1 MSRSALYIHTLLLLA
16 CLLAHTLT
24 AQGSLTGRLYDA
36 AGGEPYLDDPAM
48 IGAVAL
54 PADAPA
60 FNELTATQWQDA
72 FNALADGQQP
82 ETPLGGLIAPVIAT
96 GSWFAPVE
104 GDGAFRL
111 EGLPLNTRLGVAA
124 KVGELWWPLTNEAWL
139 TPEVTTLDV
148 RLPYFRLGADRAD
161 VRIEKYRLQ
170 TRTLLRPDLR
180 YGPVQL
186 IENLRISNPDPA
198 RAALVTVELNVMVPP
213 GLSAQNL
220 PAMYG
225 SQLLYMQGWNVG
237 TPLEKPFTEEN
248 AAAWSFGTG
257 GGMHGGPA
265 RPGNGPQV
273 SADNWHLLN
282 KDPMLVMVGAGDT
295 VYRVNPSP
303 SGRSATLVFTRPVPP
318 ARLGAAGVLEIRVMH
333 QGGVLTS
340 APAERISVTR
350 SFDYPVLEAE
360 ADLPPE
366 LTLAALVE
374 GAHRRLY
381 GPPQDGRHPPNPDH
395 SPDLASQEVVQLVFA
410 FTEEAQQMLARWEA
424 GESGP
429 PTAQQQPAPPGPSFN
444 LSVLFKALALVF
456 GLAFVGALVA
466 TIRKP
471 RDEQLKKLAR
481 LPASRRE
488 VLDAVVALEAEY
500 KEGAMPARVYQ
511 EQRQR
516 LLNRLV
522 EFDAGAAE
530 KKA

>member
-1 MSRSALYIHTLLLLA
+1 MSRSALYIHTLLLLV
-16 CLLAHTLT
+16 CLLAPTLA
-24 AQGSLTGRLYDA
+24 AQGVLTGRLYDG
-36 AGGEPYLDDPAM
+36 AGGEPYLDEPAM

-60 FNELTATQWQDA
+60 FNELTATQWQGA
-72 FNALADGQQP
+72 FNALATGQQP
-82 ETPLGGLIAPVIAT
+82 DTPLGGVIAPVIPT
-96 GSWFAPVE
+96 GSWFSPVE

-111 EGLPLNTRLGVAA
+111 EGLPLDTRLGFAA
-124 KVGELWWPLTNEAWL
+124 KVGELWWPLVNEGWL
-139 TPEVTTLDV
+139 TADAPELDV
-148 RLPYFRLGADRAD
+148 RVPYFRLGADRSN
-161 VRIEKYRLQ
+161 VRIEKWRLEAR
-170 TRTLLRPDLR
+170 TRLRPDLR
-180 YGPVQL
+180 YGPVTV
-186 IENLRISNPDPA
+186 IERLRFVNPDPA
-198 RAALVTVELNVMVPP
+198 LAALVTLELNVMVPP

-225 SQLLYMQGWNVG
+225 SQLVYMQGWNVG

-265 RPGNGPQV
+265 QPRSGPQV

-282 KDPMLVMVGAGDT
+282 NDPMLVMTGAGDT

-318 ARLGAAGVLEIRVMH
+318 TRDGIPGVLEIRLMH
-333 QGGVLTS
+333 QGGVLTA
-340 APAERISVTR
+340 APAERVSFTR

-360 ADLPPE
+360 ASLPPE

-381 GPPQDGRHPPNPDH
+381 GPAQDGRHPPNPEH
-395 SPDLASQEVVQLVFA
+395 TPDLAALEVAQLVFA
-410 FTEEAQQMLARWEA
+410 FSDEAQQMMARWEA
-424 GESGP
+424 GEASP
-429 PTAQQQPAPPGPSFN
+429 PAAQPEPTAGGPSFN
-444 LSVLFKALALVF
+444 LSVMFKALALVF

-471 RDEQLKKLAR
+471 RDEQLKKLAE

-488 VLDAVVALEAEY
+488 VMDAVVALDAEY

-511 EQRQR
+511 EQKQR
-516 LLNRLV
+516 LMNRLV
-522 EFDAGAAE
+522 EFDANATE
-530 KKA
+530 

>member
-1 MSRSALYIHTLLLLA
+1 MNRPVFHTRILLLLA
-16 CLLAHTLT
+16 CLLAPALA
-24 AQGSLTGRLYDA
+24 AQGVLTGRLHDA
-36 AGGEPYLDDPAM
+36 AGGEPYLDEPAM

-54 PADAPA
+54 PADAPP
-60 FNELTATQWQDA
+60 FNELTAAQWQA
-72 FNALADGQQP
+72 ALSALAAGQQP
-82 ETPLGGLIAPVIAT
+82 ETPLGGTIAPVTPT

-111 EGLPLNTRLGVAA
+111 EGLPLNARLGIAA
-124 KVGELWWPLTNEAWL
+124 RVGELWWPLANEAWL
-139 TPEVTTLDV
+139 TAESPALEV
-148 RLPYFRLGADRAD
+148 RIPYFRLGADRAD
-161 VRIEKYRLQ
+161 VRIEKYQLNAL
-170 TRTLLRPDLR
+170 TRLRPDLR
-180 YGPVQL
+180 YGPVQV
-186 IENLRISNPDPA
+186 IESLRISNPDPA
-198 RAALVTVELNVMVPP
+198 LAALVTIELNVLVPP

-265 RPGNGPQV
+265 RPGSGPQV

-303 SGRSATLVFTRPVPP
+303 GGRSATLVFTRPVPP
-318 ARLGAAGVLEIRVMH
+318 ARLGAAGVLEIRLMH

-340 APAERISVTR
+340 APAERLAVQR

-360 ADLPPE
+360 ADIAPE

-381 GPPQDGRHPPNPDH
+381 GPAQDGRHPPNPDH
-395 SPDLASQEVVQLVFA
+395 SPDLASHEVVQLVFA

-424 GESGP
+424 GETGP
-429 PTAQQQPAPPGPSFN
+429 PTAQPEPAAGGPRFD
-444 LSVLFKALALVF
+444 LSVVFKALALVF

-471 RDEQLKKLAR
+471 RDEQLKKLAA

-488 VLDAVVALEAEY
+488 VLEAVIALEAEY

-522 EFDAGAAE
+522 EFDAGASG
-530 KKA
+530 